1 MPEYFQNVFAGGSTK
16 SFASDAMLDRP
27 TLFNLS
33 QASAETSIYEALV
46 FKVRRQPKDLLAHWR
61 RIYFC
66 YQNALPDQLYAAL
79 LDLLLILNNKGR
91 SFSQRLILGSR
102 SLLDFAQL
110 SSLKKAYVSL
120 QQVQGNRFSLFTS
133 GLIGSPVLLEIS
145 EKMQEQLDYL
155 LLANDFIEYSQ
166 LEEAMTVLEAGLE
179 KYPARQDLQAAVLQ
193 LYKSTRNQTRFQNQ
207 YEMLARSGV
216 ALIKDWQVLASF
228 FTGKAL

>member
-1 MPEYFQNVFAGGSTK
+1 MPEYFQHLFVGESTK
-16 SFASDAMLDRP
+16 SFESDAMLGRP
-27 TLFNLS
+27 SLFTLS
-33 QASAETSIYEALV
+33 QTSTDTSVYEVLV

-66 YQNALPDQLYAAL
+66 YQNALPEQLYAAL

-91 SFSQRLILGSR
+91 AFSQRLILGSR
-102 SLLDFAQL
+102 SLLDLAQL
-110 SSLKKAYVSL
+110 SALKKAYVSL

-133 GLIGSPVLLEIS
+133 GLIGSTVLLEIS
-145 EKMQEQLDYL
+145 EKMQEQHDYL
-155 LLANDFIEYSQ
+155 LLANDFIEFSQ

-193 LYKSTRNQTRFQNQ
+193 LYKSTGNQARFQNQ